1 MKMKC
6 GIMKWE
12 IESRCCKTGCFVV
25 YCVHRAARLFELYIR
40 ILCLIGQ
47 GIFCLLLIV
56 VLHWLYCN
64 EVKSKHNLTK
74 ERNGRIMHG

>member
-1 MKMKC
+1 M
-6 GIMKWE
+6 
-12 IESRCCKTGCFVV
+12 V

-47 GIFCLLLIV
+47 GIFCYLLLAA
-56 VLHWLYCN
+56 LHELYCN

-74 ERNGRIMHG
+74 ERNGCVMRE